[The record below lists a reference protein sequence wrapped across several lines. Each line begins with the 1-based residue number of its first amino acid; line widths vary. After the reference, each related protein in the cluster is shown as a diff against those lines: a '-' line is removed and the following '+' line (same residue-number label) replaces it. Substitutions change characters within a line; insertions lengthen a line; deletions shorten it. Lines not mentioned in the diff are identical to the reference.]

1 MQNTNTT
8 PVVETPVVTKQK
20 GRPVVE
26 GCTRQQKLA
35 AIAARIAA
43 GETIQRGRP
52 TSATS
57 ARQQKFADKA
67 AKIAAGIKVGPGRP
81 KMIKTE
87 TVEVVAETPA
97 PKAPKGKKAKIE
109 VALADAFMEPISTE
123 AEVVL

>member
-26 GCTRQQKLA
+26 GCVRQQKLA

-52 TSATS
+52 TSSDS

-81 KMIKTE
+81 KGTKTE
-87 TVEVVAETPA
+87 TVEVVAEIPEVMD
-97 PKAPKGKKAKIE
+97 E
-109 VALADAFMEPISTE
+109 VALADEFMEDVE
-123 AEVVL
+123 FMEMVDAEDEVVF

>member
-26 GCTRQQKLA
+26 GCVRQQKLA

-52 TSATS
+52 TSSDS

-81 KMIKTE
+81 KGTKT
-87 TVEVVAETPA
+87 EVVAEIPEVMD
-97 PKAPKGKKAKIE
+97 E
-109 VALADAFMEPISTE
+109 VALADEFMEDVEFMETVDAE
-123 AEVVL
+123 DEVVF

>member
-1 MQNTNTT
+1 MQNTNT
-8 PVVETPVVTKQK
+8 TPVVTKQK

-26 GCTRQQKLA
+26 GCVRQQKLA
-35 AIAARIAA
+35 AIAARIEA

-52 TSATS
+52 TSSDS

-87 TVEVVAETPA
+87 TVEVVAEIPEVMD
-97 PKAPKGKKAKIE
+97 E
-109 VALADAFMEPISTE
+109 VALADEFMEDVE
-123 AEVVL
+123 FMEMVDAENEVVF